1 MTHIKRIDEMFNN
14 NESFNELNDCQ
25 MIDTP
30 NDGKMFL
37 QVKVG
42 WGYNDIYEFLVWANN
57 YEDALH
63 KIMVFF
69 ERENGKNIRR
79 LSEIA
84 RDAVQE
90 LCDIDDDKAGRDF
103 ETEEDWDKYYT
114 IATGDKQDYYLS
126 SEFTTIKE
134 VDNDYKQY
142 VLDGGRDKNKN
153 NIKL

>member
-1 MTHIKRIDEMFNN
+1 MIHIKRVDEMFNDN
-14 NESFNELNDCQ
+14 ASFNELNGCQ

-37 QVKVG
+37 QVTVG
-42 WGYNDIYEFLVWANN
+42 WGYNDIYDFLVWANN
-57 YEDALH
+57 YEDALY

-84 RDAVQE
+84 RDAVRE
-90 LCDIDDDKAGRDF
+90 LNDIDEDKAGRDF
-103 ETEEDWDKYYT
+103 ETEEDWDEYYT
-114 IATGDKQDYYLS
+114 LATGDKQDYYLS

-134 VDNDYKQY
+134 VDNDYRQY
-142 VLDGGRDKNKN
+142 VLNGGRSENKN
-153 NIKL
+153 NIKI